1 MTDKERI
8 EAILAHF
15 NWKSTQLANY
25 IDVSTQNI
33 YDILREKNNISKQM
47 AKKIKEKIPQI
58 NHSWL
63 LGISDQMWD
72 SETEK
77 SEKIEHKSAE
87 TATMQSM
94 LSLMEKLVDGIQKNA
109 DANLINARANEEN
122 SRSMAKLVDMVSEK
136 QQAYKKE
143 QDIPMS
149 DTKSENANAKS
160 LFD

>member
-77 SEKIEHKSAE
+77 SEKIEPQQE
-87 TATMQSM
+87 TATLQSM

-136 QQAYKKE
+136 QQTYKKE
-143 QDIPMS
+143 QDIHTS
-149 DTKSENANAKS
+149 DVKSEIAKS
-160 LFD
+160 LYD

>member
-77 SEKIEHKSAE
+77 SEKIEHKSTE

-94 LSLMEKLVDGIQKNA
+94 LLLMEKLVDGIQKNA